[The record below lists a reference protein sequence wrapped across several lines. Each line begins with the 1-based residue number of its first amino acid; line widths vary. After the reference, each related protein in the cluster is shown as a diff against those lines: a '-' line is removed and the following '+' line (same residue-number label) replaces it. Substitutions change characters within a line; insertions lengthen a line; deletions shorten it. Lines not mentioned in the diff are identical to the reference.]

1 MTSTKNAE
9 PMPLRAA
16 SRSSWYAE
24 LGPAGKRAFNASF
37 AGWVTDA
44 FDFMVFSFVLASL
57 IDLWGLDRGQAGL
70 LGTVTLIFSSIGGW
84 IAGILADRYGRVK
97 VLQGTILWFSFCT
110 VAIGFAQNFE
120 QIFVLRALQGLGF
133 GGEWAV
139 GAVLIGEI
147 VAPAHRGKA
156 VGLVQS
162 GWAVGW
168 GGAAILYSIAFSVLP
183 ESLAWRSLFWVG
195 ILPALLVLYI
205 RKHVPEPAVFAHV
218 DAAAKHGARRPPV
231 WTIFSRA
238 QRRRTLLAALLCTGI
253 QGGFYAMSTWLP
265 AFLKIERHL
274 SVLDTGAYLFVII
287 AGSFCGYVV
296 GAYLSDYWGR
306 RRNFMLF
313 SALSLVSVCVY
324 LALPLSNAQMLWLG
338 FPLGFSS
345 CGIFSGVGAYLT
357 ELFPS
362 GCRANAQSFTYNFGR
377 GIGAL
382 FPSLVG
388 ALSHSIGLATAIAI
402 FSGAAYGVVLL
413 TVLLLPETKAQ
424 SL

>member
-1 MTSTKNAE
+1 MTSTRNVEHVSQPAV
-9 PMPLRAA
+9 
-16 SRSSWYAE
+16 SRPSWYAE
-24 LGPAGKRAFNASF
+24 LGPAGRRTFNASF

-57 IDLWGLDRGQAGL
+57 IDLWGLDRGKAGL

-84 IAGILADRYGRVK
+84 IAGILADRHGRVK
-97 VLQGTILWFSFCT
+97 VLQGTILWFSVCT
-110 VAIGFAQNFE
+110 LAIGFAQNFE

-147 VAPAHRGKA
+147 VSPAHRGKV

-168 GGAAILYSIAFSVLP
+168 GIAAVLYSIAFSVLP

-195 ILPALLVLYI
+195 ILPALLVLYV
-205 RKHVPEPAVFAHV
+205 RRHVPEPAVFAQ
-218 DAAAKHGARRPPV
+218 AAATSKQGAGRPSAWIIFSPSQARRTV
-231 WTIFSRA
+231 
-238 QRRRTLLAALLCTGI
+238 LAALLCTGI
-253 QGGFYAMSTWLP
+253 QGGFYAMSIWLP
-265 AFLKIERHL
+265 TFLKIERHL
-274 SVLDTGAYLFVII
+274 SVLNTGAYLFVII
-287 AGSFCGYVV
+287 VGSFCGYVV

-313 SALSLVSVCVY
+313 SALSLVSVY
-324 LALPLSNAQMLWLG
+324 LYLTLPLSNAQMLWLG

-362 GCRANAQSFTYNFGR
+362 GFRANAQSFTYNFGR

-388 ALSHSIGLATAIAI
+388 MLSHSIGLAMAIAI

-413 TVLLLPETKAQ
+413 AVLLLPETKAQ

>member
-1 MTSTKNAE
+1 MTSTRNVEHVSQPAV
-9 PMPLRAA
+9 
-16 SRSSWYAE
+16 SRLSWYAE
-24 LGPAGKRAFNASF
+24 LGPAGRRTFNASF

-57 IDLWGLDRGQAGL
+57 IDLWGLDRGKAGL

-97 VLQGTILWFSFCT
+97 VLQGTILWFSVCT
-110 VAIGFAQNFE
+110 LAIGFAQDFE

-147 VAPAHRGKA
+147 VSPAHRGKV

-168 GGAAILYSIAFSVLP
+168 GIAAILYSIAFSVLP

-195 ILPALLVLYI
+195 ILPALLVLYV
-205 RKHVPEPAVFAHV
+205 RRHVPEPDVFAQ
-218 DAAAKHGARRPPV
+218 ANATRKQGAGQPSA
-231 WTIFSRA
+231 WIIFSRP
-238 QRRRTLLAALLCTGI
+238 QLRRTVLAALLCTGI
-253 QGGFYAMSTWLP
+253 QGGFYAMSIWLP
-265 AFLKIERHL
+265 TFLKVERHL

-287 AGSFCGYVV
+287 VGSFCGYVV

-313 SALSLVSVCVY
+313 SALSLVSVCLY
-324 LALPLSNAQMLWLG
+324 LTLPLSNAQMLWLG

-362 GCRANAQSFTYNFGR
+362 GFRANAQSFTYNFGR

-388 ALSHSIGLATAIAI
+388 MLSHSIGLAMAIAI

-413 TVLLLPETKAQ
+413 AVLLLPETKAQ